1 MLSIRR
7 PAHRPTRRGRRLTP
21 VLSIAVAG
29 VLATSLA
36 ACGSSAGS
44 SSDGSGGDGEN
55 VTFLLDSL
63 GNTWVPNSA
72 SFSSFQGNVFSQIYD
87 KLVYVDGSGEVSPWI
102 ATKWSNNADYTEF
115 TLKLKSGVTFSD
127 GEKLDAAAVVANLD
141 YWAKGQP
148 DKGIAPIGLFPK
160 TYTSSEAVDATTV
173 KVSFSEPTL
182 GFIPSLGYAGSTL
195 VAPEALEGSAT
206 EQADLSKDFGS
217 GPYTVKSWKSDDN
230 VVLTK
235 RDDYTWGPSATGNT
249 GAAHIDQI
257 TYKVSA
263 DPAVR
268 TAAVQAGQA
277 QVAYN
282 PTPQQITQL
291 TAKGLSVHTPV
302 YLGFAYGWALNTK
315 TPLFSD
321 VKVRQAVQHGIDRDE
336 ILSTVYTPEWKKARS
351 FFNDTVPGVV
361 DESAEF
367 EYDTTLSA
375 KLLKEA
381 GWTKGSNG
389 ILTKNGKEAELT
401 LYANPYLPTSK
412 QVDQLIA
419 TQLGKLG
426 IKVNVQAYD
435 VITYGEKVVLG
446 NANVA
451 AYEITRSIGDASTA
465 ANVFTDA
472 NEGENWFGLGSSD
485 KTVNKLRDQIS
496 VATNAA
502 KRDTQLA
509 QLQKHVLAQ
518 GYFIP
523 ITQIVQRP
531 LLLDPKLKGLTED
544 STAFASF
551 RNAKLG

>member
-1 MLSIRR
+1 MSSLRR
-7 PAHRPTRRGRRLTP
+7 ASTLRRRTTAFAALA
-21 VLSIAVAG
+21 SAG
-29 VLATSLA
+29 VLALAGCGGTSDA
-36 ACGSSAGS
+36 N
-44 SSDGSGGDGEN
+44 GGGN
-55 VTFLLDSL
+55 GGNLTFLLDSL

-87 KLVYVDGSGEVSPWI
+87 KLVYVDDKGKVSPWI
-102 ATKWSNNADYTEF
+102 ATSWKNNPTYTQF
-115 TLKLKSGVTFSD
+115 TLKLKPGVTFSD

-141 YWAKGQP
+141 YWAHGQA

-160 TYTSSEAVDATTV
+160 TYKGATTVGDTTV
-173 KVSFSEPTL
+173 KVSFSAPTL
-182 GFIPSLGYAGSTL
+182 GFISVLGYAGSTL
-195 VAPEALEGSAT
+195 YAPKALQGSAT
-206 EQADLSKDFGS
+206 EQADLSTDYGS
-217 GPYTVKSWKSDDN
+217 GPYVVKSWKSDDN

-235 RDDYTWGPSATGNT
+235 RPDYRWGPAAGGNS
-249 GAAHIDQI
+249 GPAHIKQI
-257 TYKVSA
+257 TFKVSA

-291 TAKGLSVHTPV
+291 TAKGFKVSTPV

-321 VKVRQAVQHGIDRDE
+321 VKVRQAVQHGIDRKQ
-336 ILSTVYTPEWKKARS
+336 ILSTVYTPQWKPATS
-351 FFNDTVPGVV
+351 FFNDTVPGAV
-361 DESAEF
+361 DESSEF
-367 EYDTTLSA
+367 AYDPALA
-375 KLLKEA
+375 ARLLKQD
-381 GWTKGSNG
+381 GWVKGSDGTLTKG
-389 ILTKNGKEAELT
+389 GKKAELT

-446 NANVA
+446 NPNVA

-472 NEGENWFGLGSSD
+472 NKGENWFGLGSSD
-485 KTVNKLRDQIS
+485 KALNRLRDQIS
-496 VATNAA
+496 VATSPG
-502 KRDTQLA
+502 KRDAELA
-509 QLQKHVLAQ
+509 QLQKRVLAQ
-518 GYFIP
+518 AYFIP

-531 LLLDPKLKGLTED
+531 LLSTSKLTGAVAD
-544 STAFASF
+544 STAFTSF
-551 RNAKLG
+551 RAATLG

>member
-1 MLSIRR
+1 MQSIRR
-7 PAHRPTRRGRRLTP
+7 PVHPATRRGRRPTRA
-21 VLSIAVAG
+21 LSLVVAG
-29 VLATSLA
+29 VLAATLA
-36 ACGSSAGS
+36 ACGSSGGS
-44 SSDGSGGDGEN
+44 SSDESGGDGKN

-63 GNTWVPNSA
+63 GSTWVPNSA
-72 SFSSFQGNVFSQIYD
+72 SFSSFQGNVFTQVYD

-102 ATKWSNNADYTEF
+102 ATKWSNNADYTRF
-115 TLKLKSGVTFSD
+115 TLKLKPGVTFSD

-160 TYTSSEAVDATTV
+160 TYKRATAVDATTV
-173 KVSFSEPTL
+173 RVDFSTPTL
-182 GFIPSLGYAGSTL
+182 GFIATLGYAGSTL
-195 VAPEALEGSAT
+195 VAPKALQGSAT
-206 EQADLSKDFGS
+206 EQADLSNDYGS
-217 GPYTVKSWKSDDN
+217 GPYVVKSWKSDDN
-230 VVLTK
+230 VVLSK
-235 RDDYTWGPSATGNT
+235 RDDYEWGPAATGNT
-249 GAAHIDQI
+249 GPAHIDQI

-268 TAAVQAGQA
+268 TAAVRARQA

-291 TAKGLSVHTPV
+291 TSQGLSVHTPV
-302 YLGFAYGWALNTK
+302 YLGFTYGWALNTK
-315 TPLFSD
+315 TPLFGD
-321 VKVRQAVQHGIDRDE
+321 VKVRQAVQHGIDRKE
-336 ILSTVYTPEWKKARS
+336 ILSTVYTPEWKAARS

-367 EYDTTLSA
+367 EHDPELSA
-375 KLLKEA
+375 RLLKQA
-381 GWTKGSNG
+381 GWTKGSDG
-389 ILTKNGKEAELT
+389 FLTKNGKQASLT

-426 IKVNVQAYD
+426 IKVDVQAYD

-472 NEGENWFGLGSSD
+472 DEGENWFGLGSSD
-485 KTVNKLRDQIS
+485 PTINRLHDTITG
-496 VATNAA
+496 ATDPA
-502 KRDTQLA
+502 KRDTEVA
-509 QLQKHVLAQ
+509 KLQKHVLRQ

-531 LLLDPKLKGLTED
+531 LLTDPTLKGLTED